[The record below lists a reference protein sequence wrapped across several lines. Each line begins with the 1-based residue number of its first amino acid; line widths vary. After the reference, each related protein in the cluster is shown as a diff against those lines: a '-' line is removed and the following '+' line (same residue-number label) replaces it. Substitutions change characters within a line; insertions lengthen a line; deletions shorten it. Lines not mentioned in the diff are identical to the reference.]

1 MLTSLFNLFIIICL
15 LYVFYRVV
23 GQYILPNLSRRRL
36 ERYKQKFFEE
46 NQHISSEKYEA
57 KRKDDERS
65 SIIEKRKNF
74 WNNPDRG
81 ARAEKE
87 HWRG

>member
-46 NQHISSEKYEA
+46 NQHISSEK
-57 KRKDDERS
+57 KLFM
-65 SIIEKRKNF
+65 IIFPFFIHGIVEDSKLF
-74 WNNPDRG
+74 FS
-81 ARAEKE
+81 
-87 HWRG
+87 